1 MNRHTIEFRY
11 NNKDDDDSIDLAFNK
26 KRAEDRKQW
35 LVKFDPEE
43 NVDHTQKTLTYKD
56 FVHKELINFS
66 ISDNIR
72 SIPSICDGLKPG

>member
-1 MNRHTIEFRY
+1 MDKHTINFRY
-11 NNKDDDDSIDLAFNK
+11 TGKEDDDSIDLAFNK

-35 LVKFDPEE
+35 LVQYDPEE

-56 FVHKELINFS
+56 FVYKELINFS
-66 ISDNIR
+66 ISDNTR